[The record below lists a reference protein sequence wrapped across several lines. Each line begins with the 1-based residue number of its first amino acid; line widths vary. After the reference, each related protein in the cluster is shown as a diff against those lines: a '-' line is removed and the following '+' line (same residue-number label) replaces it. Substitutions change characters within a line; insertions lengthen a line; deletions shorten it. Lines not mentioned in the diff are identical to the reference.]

1 MDESDVCR
9 PRTPLFATC
18 VLLTGLHALVG
29 WLVGAL
35 LVGLSLGRFPWAR
48 TWIEAQDLAL
58 LDLALSVAGALGTYY
73 LLLSSVQ
80 LVACAGAWFGSRA
93 WTWVLA
99 LTAVLALPSSGPVS
113 MALAVVT
120 VKGAAQVLDQSRPFP
135 SDEQWAARP

>member
-1 MDESDVCR
+1 VDESDVCR
-9 PRTPLFATC
+9 PRTPLFVAG

-29 WLVGAL
+29 WFIGMVLVGF
-35 LVGLSLGRFPWAR
+35 SLGRFAAIRSWV
-48 TWIEAQDLAL
+48 EAQDLRL
-58 LDLALSVAGALGTYY
+58 LDLALSVAGLVGTYY

-93 WTWVLA
+93 WTWALA

-113 MALAVVT
+113 LVLALVT

-135 SDEQWAARP
+135 TD